1 MPADNQL
8 IADVGEA
15 IWGPNWQPP
24 LAAALVARPAT
35 VADWAAGR
43 EQVPADVWKELREI
57 ARLHALKLADLGQ
70 AMVTS
75 YDAAVQRDK
84 AKLARREALRWGAPW
99 RITPAATPATS
110 RGRSG
115 RLAAGCNMAGPRAAL
130 RR

>member
-84 AKLARREALRWGAPW
+84 AKMARR
-99 RITPAATPATS
+99 
-110 RGRSG
+110 
-115 RLAAGCNMAGPRAAL
+115 
-130 RR
+130 